1 MKMFF
6 WYRWRGALPPDLS
19 SVVWRTVRLA
29 SLHCRYIAATNL
41 PPFAKR
47 LARHQSGGCL
57 FALRSPQAS
66 DGPRTTYLTRS
77 PLPHPLHSHPQVVF
91 LSFISVSV
99 CLLHAP
105 CGCARVYARVRRE
118 KKKDNSW
125 RQDDKDVRCLRAS
138 YSFCTE
144 SDANFTRLAVEDC
157 FKRAKNEMRWKKMNL
172 FALNK
177 AQFKNVLL
185 AEKLYKK

>member
-29 SLHCRYIAATNL
+29 SLHCRYIAAKN
-41 PPFAKR
+41 
-47 LARHQSGGCL
+47 
-57 FALRSPQAS
+57 
-66 DGPRTTYLTRS
+66 
-77 PLPHPLHSHPQVVF
+77 LPHPLHSHPQVVF

-118 KKKDNSW
+118 KKKDNSG

-157 FKRAKNEMRWKKMNL
+157 FERAKNEMRWKKMNL

>member
-1 MKMFF
+1 MKMYFLISVERRAPSWPELCSLAHGSPCITSLQIHRRQKSSPLCQTF
-6 WYRWRGALPPDLS
+6 GSSSEWR
-19 SVVWRTVRLA
+19 
-29 SLHCRYIAATNL
+29 
-41 PPFAKR
+41 
-47 LARHQSGGCL
+47 L

-66 DGPRTTYLTRS
+66 DGPRTTYITRA

-118 KKKDNSW
+118 KKKDNSG

-157 FKRAKNEMRWKKMNL
+157 F
-172 FALNK
+172 
-177 AQFKNVLL
+177 
-185 AEKLYKK
+185 

>member
-1 MKMFF
+1 MGLYFLPLCSQPLIEQRLVWTLQSHLKQIGIHEDVFF

-29 SLHCRYIAATNL
+29 SLHCRYIAAKNL

-66 DGPRTTYLTRS
+66 DGPRTTYLTRA

-105 CGCARVYARVRRE
+105 CGCARVYARVRRGG
-118 KKKDNSW
+118 KKW
-125 RQDDKDVRCLRAS
+125 QLRA
-138 YSFCTE
+138 
-144 SDANFTRLAVEDC
+144 TRWQRC
-157 FKRAKNEMRWKKMNL
+157 SL
-172 FALNK
+172 FAC
-177 AQFKNVLL
+177 
-185 AEKLYKK
+185 KLFFLHRKWC